1 MDKIVVAKLKLVRP
15 YNQSLEILYKLI
27 NLWNMSL
34 IQSGT
39 KSANAVVEIPEGK
52 WEKLYG
58 EEPSTG
64 EWEPPSGTLSFIE
77 ELTVTEIKKVKVKNG
92 KNRRSK

>member
-1 MDKIVVAKLKLVRP
+1 MEKLIVVKLKLVRP

-27 NLWNMSL
+27 SLWRFNLL
-34 IQSGT
+34 KSGT
-39 KSANAVVEIPEGK
+39 ESADAIVEITGDK

-64 EWEPPSGTLSFIE
+64 EWEPPDGTLSFIE
-77 ELTVTEIKKVKVKNG
+77 KFTVTEIKKVKK
-92 KNRRSK
+92 